1 MVVYLDY
8 LLLVHLVA
16 ASSSRFF
23 LQLALASYAFKE
35 GSVFY
40 HGNTRD
46 PSKNLLLLR
55 RFRPF
60 FRCFDASCAV
70 VVNIIIIVVDC

>member
-35 GSVFY
+35 G
-40 HGNTRD
+40 
-46 PSKNLLLLR
+46 
-55 RFRPF
+55 PF
-60 FRCFDASCAV
+60 FTMAIPGTPKKPPPAKV
-70 VVNIIIIVVDC
+70 